1 MRDRI
6 GGTDALEGDFDRWKL
21 AERYDPAYEGIERL
35 GDFVAHR
42 LKLTAKPAL
51 EVPLREK
58 GVARPWP
65 VVHSAARHGPQT
77 IVDCPLPR
85 GGL

>member
-51 EVPLREK
+51 VVPFAMLRLCAGTNTGTALKIE
-58 GVARPWP
+58 GLAVSG
-65 VVHSAARHGPQT
+65 SAARPSYH
-77 IVDCPLPR
+77 R
-85 GGL
+85 